1 MTCFHLEGRNCEVFD
16 VLFSWVFV
24 LLSMHES
31 CCSGSLTY
39 LVVVRSITRV
49 HA

>member
-1 MTCFHLEGRNCEVFD
+1 MTCFHLRGGTVRY
-16 VLFSWVFV
+16 LFSWVYV
-24 LLSMHES
+24 LLCMHES

-39 LVVVRSITRV
+39 LVVVRSITRA